1 MSYNKRVKKK
11 NLILGLFLGLG
22 LAFLIP
28 QQAHAA
34 SCGAPATGVDSEIP
48 AHPETT
54 THTITIDLSSNFDP
68 SHKYKLTAERGLG
81 FDVATSPWFY
91 IDQNSYSCDGGEDCV
106 SVNNGLV
113 TWRITSKN
121 ALDDGLSK
129 TVYVDLVSPFGT
141 VGPNQCDVG
150 SYKITKID
158 SPGDGCNLKTFQ
170 NRDGLT
176 CYQNS
181 SQDSCFADGKPV
193 TVVVTDLK
201 DVSGKP
207 WEGMVGLKVKQIGG
221 GEADGG
227 GKKAVN
233 GGATLSFT
241 PNASKFPATYKI
253 YVEERSGINET
264 FPGCTLSITT
274 QSGCSADQCEEEEE
288 IIDPL
293 ESTAEIEPF
302 EICNQIPE
310 DGPRGKCLDCFGQQ
324 GIWTAIGCI
333 DTSSTEGIVGK
344 LMTVGISIAGGIALL
359 MILASAFLFATSEGE
374 PKRTSEA
381 KEILT
386 SAIIG
391 LIFIIFSVTILQFIG
406 VNILKIPGFG
416 E

>member
-1 MSYNKRVKKK
+1 MSYNEGVKKK

-22 LAFLIP
+22 LAFFVP

-34 SCGAPATGVDSEIP
+34 SCGAPKTGLDVSFP
-48 AHPETT
+48 GYPETIS
-54 THTITIDLSSNFDP
+54 HTVTVDLSSNFDP

-121 ALDDGLSK
+121 ALEDGISK
-129 TVYVDLVSPFGT
+129 RVYVDLVSPFGT

-150 SYKITKID
+150 SYEIARTD
-158 SPGDGCNLKTFQ
+158 DPGDGCNLTSFQ

-181 SQDSCFADGKPV
+181 SQNACFAIGVPV
-193 TVVVTDLK
+193 TVVVTNLK
-201 DVSGKP
+201 DTSGNP
-207 WEGMVGLKVKQIGG
+207 WEGPVGLKILQQGG
-221 GEADGG
+221 GQLDPV

-241 PNASKFPATYKI
+241 PSASKTPATFEI
-253 YVEERSGINET
+253 YVEERKWFNET
-264 FPGCTLSITT
+264 FPGCTLNITA
-274 QSGCSADQCEEEEE
+274 QNGCSADQCEEDEE

-310 DGPRGKCLDCFGQQ
+310 DGPRGKCETCFGQN
-324 GIWTAIGCI
+324 GMWTAIGCI

>member
-1 MSYNKRVKKK
+1 MSYNKGVKKK

-22 LAFLIP
+22 LAFFVP

-34 SCGAPATGVDSEIP
+34 GCGAPVTGFDGSILGY
-48 AHPETT
+48 PETT
-54 THTITIDLSSNFDP
+54 THTITVDLSTNFDP
-68 SHKYKLTAERGLG
+68 GHKYKLTAERGLG

-106 SVNNGLV
+106 SVNNGFV
-113 TWRITSKN
+113 TWNITSKN
-121 ALDDGLSK
+121 ALEDGISK
-129 TVYVDLVSPFGT
+129 TVYIDLVSPFGT

-150 SYKITKID
+150 SYKIEEID
-158 SPGDGCNLKTFQ
+158 SPGDGCNLKAFQ
-170 NRDGLT
+170 NRNGKD
-176 CYQNS
+176 CYQNKS
-181 SQDSCFADGKPV
+181 ENSCFAIGESI
-193 TVVVTDLK
+193 TVVVTNLK

-207 WEGMVGLKVKQIGG
+207 WEGPIGLKVIQEGGGQLDPIGG
-221 GEADGG
+221 N
-227 GKKAVN
+227 AVN
-233 GGATLSFT
+233 GGKTLSFT
-241 PNASKFPATYKI
+241 PSASKLPAKYRV
-253 YVEERSGINET
+253 YVEERSWFNET
-264 FPGCTLSITT
+264 FPGCVINITA
-274 QSGCSADQCEEEEE
+274 QSGCSADQCGKDEGV
-288 IIDPL
+288 IDPL
-293 ESTAEIEPF
+293 GSTAEIEPF

-310 DGPRGKCLDCFGQQ
+310 DGPRDKCLTCFGQQ